1 LPDKSGFAALMW
13 NVSQEASLKLCSAY
27 RTEGAYCDVMPP
39 AVVDQVALYVKS
51 LQPVPRPVAQG
62 ADEDNS
68 VDQTDPPHHASP
80 PNHARMVRRTTVGK
94 KRRVHKSFH

>member
-1 LPDKSGFAALMW
+1 MMW
-13 NVSQEASLKLCSAY
+13 NVSQQDSLSICSAY

-39 AVVDQVALYVKS
+39 ALVDQVALYVKS

-68 VDQTDPPHHASP
+68 IEADFRPRPVIASVAKKR
-80 PNHARMVRRTTVGK
+80 HLTAK
-94 KRRVHKSFH
+94 KRRVHKTFR